1 MMSHGSTREH
11 MNGELTTEEWEWLAG
26 AVREFLSGFGHD
38 DNLDAILE
46 KCESSRDRINEVI
59 QWRRRTEQGNRRL
72 HRLKLAL
79 EDLLHAPVHEQ
90 RRLFNRL
97 CRRHLGRHP

>member
-1 MMSHGSTREH
+1 
-11 MNGELTTEEWEWLAG
+11 MNEGLTAEEREWLVG
-26 AVREFLSGFGHD
+26 AVRRFSSDLGRD

-46 KCESSRDRINEVI
+46 GCKSHRDRIKEI
-59 QWRRRTEQGNRRL
+59 SQWRRRAEQANRRL

-79 EDLLHAPVHEQ
+79 EDLLNAPAHEQ

-97 CRRHLGRHP
+97 CRRHLGGHACSPSATGRR